1 MAIIHPIPK
10 ESGIIF
16 DPLKYRGLALQCCM
30 YKIMSN
36 VLNTRIL
43 NYLEFNDL
51 LEESQNGFRRN
62 RSCMHHL
69 FTLNTL
75 LQNKL
80 QEGHE
85 MYCCFVDF

>member
-1 MAIIHPIPK
+1 
-10 ESGIIF
+10 
-16 DPLKYRGLALQCCM
+16 
-30 YKIMSN
+30 MSN

-75 LQNKL
+75 LENKL